1 LIFAYVTVVDPDL
14 LAQFS
19 SDVGEARLPVEAGAG
34 ESAAA
39 EHLDYLGIFLTFFLE
54 AIGVEN

>member
-1 LIFAYVTVVDPDL
+1 
-14 LAQFS
+14 
-19 SDVGEARLPVEAGAG
+19 VGEARLSVEAGAG